1 MQDVIYH
8 IIVLAVAALAAVHGF
23 RRGLAR
29 QTPAV
34 IGLAFGIVCAR
45 LLAPA
50 LIGTLQG
57 ALPMVHGHVEEQF
70 AYDTLSTG
78 IVFGLIYVL
87 FATITS
93 FLGKVLTR
101 DDRTILDNM
110 AGAVFALFKYML
122 VLSIIYNLGV
132 AVNPR
137 SALLRSVRSDDGN
150 VVEEVMLLSPALLG
164 GQDVEELSHRIQ
176 LEEAKKIS

>member
-8 IIVLAVAALAAVHGF
+8 IIVFAVSALAAVWGF

-34 IGLAFGIVCAR
+34 IGVAFGIVSAR
-45 LLAPA
+45 LLAPG
-50 LIGTLQG
+50 LLDVLHG
-57 ALPMVHGHVEEQF
+57 AFPMVHGHVEERY

-87 FATITS
+87 FSTITS
-93 FLGKVLTR
+93 FLGKVMAS
-101 DDRTILDNM
+101 DDRTIVDNI
-110 AGAVFALFKYML
+110 AGAVFALFKYL
-122 VLSIIYNLGV
+122 LFLSIAYNLMV

-150 VVEEVMLLSPALLG
+150 AVEEVMLLSPALLG